1 MKQMYSP
8 MVRLCLALLLLNA
21 PATGFAHNHEKE
33 TRRELRGAMA
43 GITGFEENKGQLT
56 DQENQPVPF
65 VLYKAGAQGID
76 MYLTDYGMTFVLLNK
91 EHKQE
96 NGKHA
101 ETPIRYARIDMKL
114 PGARISRGN
123 IIAENPS
130 ADFSN
135 YFYAHCPQGITG
147 VRKYGKLTVKNIYPG
162 IDWVWHANTTGG
174 MKYDFV
180 VHPGADPAKLQLV
193 YDWADITTDASKEH
207 LYLFT
212 PEGELV
218 EGALRTFSG
227 AAEVPSAYQVNGKTV
242 SFKIGAYDKTKDL
255 VIDPPLAN
263 LWGTYF
269 GGGTW
274 EKNTDIKH
282 DIDAQGNVF
291 ATCNTISSTFPTL
304 NPGGG
309 AYFDGTYGGGM
320 AGIQGKGG
328 DLAILKFSN
337 TGVLIWST
345 FVGGT
350 GDDNGVALACDANNE
365 VWVTGSSLSTNFP
378 TLAWG
383 SAYYQPAYAGGTS
396 STYEGG
402 DVVMLKFNNSGV
414 MQWSTY
420 FGGMYNDCA
429 YSMDNDPSGNIW
441 ITGRTASNDL
451 PVLNIGGS
459 AYYQGT
465 FGGLEDVFIT
475 KFSPLGAM
483 QHSTYYGGSDFD
495 HGEFLLCDNAGDIY
509 VTGSTASTNFPLLN
523 MGSGAFYQATHGGTG
538 GTGWNAFYYR
548 GDYGDA
554 YVLRFANTFQQKW
567 GTFIGGTDNDA
578 GRGLTINPSGNLYV
592 IGDTESPNFPVLNG
606 GGYYQSSINTTG
618 TNSAED
624 AFIAV
629 FSPTGVQQHTTF
641 FGSTAMDRGGAIVAD
656 NCGHVYAT
664 GHTTSTTLPTVDPGN
679 GAYFIPALIQSD
691 DVWFLQLDNSN
702 TMTWMTYNGSSGFD
716 EKGTSLR
723 VDPSG
728 NLFATGYWC
737 FYSTSNGCY
746 NPGGGAYYK
755 TNIDADD
762 FFIMKFQAAA
772 GGTLSSS
779 LNPTNA
785 TCNNACDGS
794 LTASGS
800 GSCFLPYTY
809 LWSTG
814 DTTATISGLCPGQ
827 YSVII
832 TDANGDTVMASA
844 TITQPPPVT
853 ATVSGTLNITEG
865 DSTTLT
871 AGGGVTYLWSDS
883 STTSSITVNPTV
895 TTSYTVI
902 VFDANGCSDTMMVT
916 VNVEPDNP
924 ISIWIPN
931 VFTPNGDN
939 NNDDFF
945 VTSVGF
951 TELHLWIY
959 NRWGQ
964 LVWETNTMPL
974 KWNGINLQNKLASD
988 GTYYWVVKGVQI
1000 DNKIYENTGFLTL
1013 IDGKH

>member
-1 MKQMYSP
+1 MKQMYIP
-8 MVRLCLALLLLNA
+8 MVQLCVLLLLCM
-21 PATGFAHNHEKE
+21 PATTYAHEPEKE
-33 TRRELRGAMA
+33 NIRALKETMA
-43 GITGFEENKGQLT
+43 GLSGFEENKGQFT
-56 DQENQPVPF
+56 GQDNQPVPF
-65 VLYKAGAQGID
+65 VLYKAGAKGVDLYI
-76 MYLTDYGMTFVLLNK
+76 TDYGMTFVLLNK
-91 EHKQE
+91 EHKEE

-101 ETPIRYARIDMKL
+101 ETPVRYARIDMKL
-114 PGARISRGN
+114 PGAKIGRAN
-123 IIAENPS
+123 IVAEFPS

-147 VRKYGKLTVKNIYPG
+147 VRRFGKITVKNIYPG
-162 IDWVWHANTTGG
+162 IDWVWHADANGG

-180 VHPGADPAKLQLV
+180 IHPGADPAKLRMD
-193 YDWADITTDASKEH
+193 YEWADVSVDASKQH
-207 LYLFT
+207 LHLFT

-227 AAEVPSAYQVNGKTV
+227 TAEVASAYEVNGKSV

-269 GGGTW
+269 GGSTW

-291 ATCNTISSTFPTL
+291 ATCNTLSSDFTTL

-309 AYFDGTYGGGM
+309 AYFDGTYGGG
-320 AGIQGKGG
+320 GINNSGKGG
-328 DLAILKFSN
+328 DFGIMKFSN
-337 TGVLIWST
+337 SGVLLWST
-345 FVGGT
+345 YVGGT
-350 GDDNGVALACDANNE
+350 GDESGTAIACDGNND
-365 VWVTGSSLSTNFP
+365 VWVTGSSLSSNFP

-383 SAYYQPAYAGGTS
+383 IAYYQSTYAGPTA
-396 STYEGG
+396 TYEGG
-402 DVVMLKFNNSGV
+402 DIIMLKFDNNGV

-420 FGGMYNDCA
+420 VGGTSHEIAFSIAD
-429 YSMDNDPSGNIW
+429 DIQGNIW
-441 ITGRTASNDL
+441 ITGRTTSADL
-451 PVLNIGGS
+451 PVVNIGGS
-459 AYYQGT
+459 AYYQPT
-465 FGGLEDVFIT
+465 YGGVADAFIM
-475 KFSPLGAM
+475 KFSPLGVM
-483 QHSTYYGGSDFD
+483 QHSTYYGGSDYD
-495 HGEFLLCDNAGDIY
+495 HGEFLITDNTGDIF
-509 VTGSTASTNFPLLN
+509 VTGATASANFPLLN
-523 MGSGAFYQATHGGTG
+523 MGNGAYFQSVFGGTG
-538 GTGWNAFYYR
+538 GTSYMAFYYR
-548 GDYGDA
+548 FDYGDA
-554 YVLRFANTFQQKW
+554 FVLRFANTFQQKW
-567 GTFIGGTDNDA
+567 GTYIGGSDNDA
-578 GRGLTINPSGNLYV
+578 GRGLTINPNGQLYL
-592 IGDTESPNFPVLNG
+592 IGDTRSPDFPVLNG
-606 GGYYQSSINTTG
+606 GGYYQSVVNANGS
-618 TNSAED
+618 NSADD
-624 AFIAV
+624 AFIVV
-629 FSPTGVQQHTTF
+629 FSPTGVQQHSTY
-641 FGSTAMDRGGAIVAD
+641 FGNSGMDRGGAIVAD

-664 GHTTSTTLPTVDPGN
+664 GHTTSANLPVVDPGN
-679 GAYFIPALIQSD
+679 GAYFIPALIMSD
-691 DVWFLQLDNSN
+691 DVWFFQLDNSN
-702 TMTWMTYNGSSGFD
+702 TLTWMTYNGTSGFD

-723 VDPSG
+723 LDPQG

-737 FYSTSNGCY
+737 YYSNSNGCY

-762 FFIMKFQAAA
+762 FFIMKFQAA
-772 GGTLSSS
+772 GGGVLTSG
-779 LNPTNA
+779 LNTVNA
-785 TCNNACDGS
+785 SCNNACDGS

-832 TDANGDTVMASA
+832 TDANGDTVMTSA
-844 TITQPPPVT
+844 TINQPPPVT
-853 ATVSGTLNITEG
+853 ATINGSLNITEG

-883 STTSSITVNPTV
+883 STTPSITVNPTV
-895 TTSYTVI
+895 TTTYSVV
-902 VFDANGCSDTMMVT
+902 VFDANGCSDTMSVT

-924 ISIWIPN
+924 INIWIPN

-988 GTYYWVVKGVQI
+988 GTYYWVVRGVQI
-1000 DNKIYENTGFLTL
+1000 DNKTYENTGFLTL